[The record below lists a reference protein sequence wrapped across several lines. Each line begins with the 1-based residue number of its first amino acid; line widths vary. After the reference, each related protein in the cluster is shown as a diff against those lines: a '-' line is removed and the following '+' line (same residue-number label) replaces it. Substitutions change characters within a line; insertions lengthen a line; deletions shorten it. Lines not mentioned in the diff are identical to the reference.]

1 VISKQI
7 VGVAKGT
14 KRAVAL
20 EDLKGIRLRSTVGKK
35 QRDKFSKWAFSQL
48 RAFIEYKA
56 KLAGVPVLLVD
67 PRNTSRRCSECGHVE
82 KGNRVSRAVFR
93 CRACGYTGDADLNGA
108 GNIRWRAEVD
118 QPIVSS
124 LVDSAWGSGTSS
136 PLKRWVVDRR

>member
-1 VISKQI
+1 M
-7 VGVAKGT
+7 
-14 KRAVAL
+14 AL

-67 PRNTSRRCSECGHVE
+67 PQNTSRRCSECGHVE

-93 CRACGYTGDADLNGA
+93 CRACGYAGDADLNGA
-108 GNIRWRAEVD
+108 KNIRWRAEVN

-124 LVDSAWGSGTSS
+124 LCEQVFEAQGQAPSSDVGS
-136 PLKRWVVDRR
+136 